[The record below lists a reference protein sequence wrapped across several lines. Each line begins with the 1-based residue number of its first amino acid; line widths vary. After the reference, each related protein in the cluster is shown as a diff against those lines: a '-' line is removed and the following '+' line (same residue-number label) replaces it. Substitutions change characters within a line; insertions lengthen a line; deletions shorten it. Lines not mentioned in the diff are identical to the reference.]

1 MEKPESRMISVYEM
15 SDILEHAAVVMLGS
29 NGPRNDYGS
38 GELYSSIEAHTIG
51 YIADH
56 PDCTVTE
63 IAKSWFKTKGAVSQ
77 MLKRL
82 RAAGLVERRSDPRDE
97 KRVLLR
103 LTPKGKMLDAKHRQ
117 YDEVYFRKALE
128 LLEREYT
135 HQQISQAF
143 LVLKTW
149 CGYAQEIIRAAE

>member
-15 SDILEHAAVVMLGS
+15 SDILEHAAVIMLGS
-29 NGPRNDYGS
+29 NRPRNDYGN

-117 YDEVYFRKALE
+117 YDEVYFCRAWE
-128 LLEREYT
+128 LLGKKYT
-135 HQQISQAF
+135 NQQISQAF

-149 CGYAQEIIRAAE
+149 CEYADEIIRAAE

>member
-1 MEKPESRMISVYEM
+1 MENEESRMISVYEM

-29 NGPRNDYGS
+29 NGPRNDYGI
-38 GELYSSIEAHTIG
+38 GEQYSSIEAHTIG

-82 RAAGLVERRSDPRDE
+82 RASGLVERRTDPRDE

-103 LTPKGKMLDAKHRQ
+103 LTPKGKLLDAKHRQ
-117 YDEVYFRKALE
+117 YDEVYFRKAVE
-128 LLEREYT
+128 LLGNKYT
-135 HQQISQAF
+135 NQQISQAF

-149 CGYAQEIIRAAE
+149 CDYSEEIIREAE